1 MELKKGYA
9 HSNEFNILIFIYIIT
24 FKCHDCT
31 TRDTSHA
38 SRHQGKIEEQVQGK
52 ADLMENSKQLQ
63 DDQDSVN
70 QEPQKVEQEQGDAN
84 IEDFDQFARQSEHQ
98 VDLVEMPLPHNPI
111 TSSAIKSIVPV
122 VSQEDQVIKV
132 PHIDF
137 IFGDQQW
144 IVNVHELLV

>member
-1 MELKKGYA
+1 MLIPMNSTSSSSSTSSPSNVMIAPQEIQVMPVDIKG
-9 HSNEFNILIFIYIIT
+9 T
-24 FKCHDCT
+24 
-31 TRDTSHA
+31 
-38 SRHQGKIEEQVQGK
+38 IEEQVQGK